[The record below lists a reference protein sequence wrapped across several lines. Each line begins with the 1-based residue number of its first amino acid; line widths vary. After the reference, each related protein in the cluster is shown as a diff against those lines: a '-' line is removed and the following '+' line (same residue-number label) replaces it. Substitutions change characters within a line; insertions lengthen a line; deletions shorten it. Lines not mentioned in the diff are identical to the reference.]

1 MRRAEEVRRMY
12 HKLDGE
18 FTDVTDWMIV
28 RRRIEKK
35 IRKAYK

>member
-12 HKLDGE
+12 HKLDRE
-18 FTDVTDWMIV
+18 FSDVIDWMIV